1 MSILSDAW
9 RRSRGEHDEVSRA
22 LGAPPVHGGA
32 GSRHVL
38 PWVLCGVLVVV
49 LAGLG
54 VYVWRVTAV
63 GGKAPATPR
72 AVVRHADTS
81 AKAAAAVPATLA
93 RAAASG
99 AGATGVRRH
108 PAVASDVP
116 VKAAA
121 PDTAAQTPSA
131 GGHSAQAVPDSVR
144 AALPA
149 LPVSVHVWN
158 PQPSARFIIVN
169 GHLYHEGDSLGPEL
183 RLVAVTESG
192 EVVNFRGYLIT
203 LSGH

>member
-81 AKAAAAVPATLA
+81 AKAAAAVPATF
-93 RAAASG
+93 RA
-99 AGATGVRRH
+99 VRGGR
-108 PAVASDVP
+108 
-116 VKAAA
+116 
-121 PDTAAQTPSA
+121 TPS
-131 GGHSAQAVPDSVR
+131 VPTLRTALVIHLPRIENLLGALRCHRRVDRVR
-144 AALPA
+144 
-149 LPVSVHVWN
+149 
-158 PQPSARFIIVN
+158 IV
-169 GHLYHEGDSLGPEL
+169 P
-183 RLVAVTESG
+183 
-192 EVVNFRGYLIT
+192 
-203 LSGH
+203 